1 MLKLCQ
7 LMAVLALVWA
17 CALPEGLDTQV
28 GSGGQ
33 SLTHPQ
39 SQQLALARL
48 VLANPHTLVLDEAT
62 SLLDHCPAE
71 FRRYAGLR
79 KNPLA
84 LAWLAQR
91 HLEGEIGGLRQA
103 YRDVRVEVGPHVTPE
118 ALAEIL
124 IALEAEGLRLVAD
137 RRSAEL
143 LHEALAGKVFVPR
156 L

>member
-1 MLKLCQ
+1 MSANVPPGWPPGVPPAGAPDWVER
-7 LMAVLALVWA
+7 AVGW
-17 CALPEGLDTQV
+17 
-28 GSGGQ
+28 
-33 SLTHPQ
+33 
-39 SQQLALARL
+39 
-48 VLANPHTLVLDEAT
+48 
-62 SLLDHCPAE
+62 LLDHCPAE

-91 HLEGEIGGLRQA
+91 HLTGEIAVLRQA
-103 YRDVRVEVGPHVTPE
+103 YREVRVEVGPHVTPE

-124 IALEAEGLRLVAD
+124 LALEAEGLRLVAD